1 MTELKKTVA
10 KNIATLRVASHLT
23 QFELGEKLNYS
34 DKAVSRWERG
44 EAIPD
49 AYVLLQMAE
58 IFGVTVDFILKPH
71 TEDDFTEQKEEEALP
86 QGVPDKVRRLVIL
99 LSFLGVWSLALVAFV
114 ISAFMYEYFWLAFIY
129 ALPISF
135 LVLFIFNCLWGTRK
149 LGVLYLSATV
159 WGLLLSLHLSLLAYP
174 NAWLFYLVGIP
185 AQIIIP
191 IAFLPWRNKT
201 K

>member
-10 KNIATLRVASHLT
+10 KNIATLRVAAHLT
-23 QFELGEKLNYS
+23 QFELGEKLSYS

-58 IFGVTVDFILKPH
+58 IFGVTVDFILRSHDDEEFLPCEEDKPI
-71 TEDDFTEQKEEEALP
+71 ENSS
-86 QGVPDKVRRLVIL
+86 GKVKRLVML
-99 LSFLGVWSLALVAFV
+99 LSFLGVWSLALVVFV
-114 ISAFMYEYFWLAFIY
+114 VSAFFYRYFWLAFIY
-129 ALPISF
+129 ALPVSF
-135 LVLFIFNCLWGTRK
+135 LVLFIFNCLWGKRK
-149 LGVLYLSATV
+149 LGAIYLSAVV
-159 WGLLLSLHLSLLAYP
+159 WGLLLSLHLTFLAYT
-174 NAWLFYLVGIP
+174 NAWLFYLIGIP

-191 IAFLPWRNKT
+191 IAFSSWHSKA

>member
-23 QFELGEKLNYS
+23 QFELGEKLSYS

-71 TEDDFTEQKEEEALP
+71 SDEEFLPTEPEEPTHPAF
-86 QGVPDKVRRLVIL
+86 DKVRRLVVL
-99 LSFLGVWSLALVAFV
+99 LSFLGVWSLALVVFV
-114 ISAFMYEYFWLAFIY
+114 VSAFFNRYFWLAFIY

-135 LVLFIFNCLWGTRK
+135 LVLFIFNCLWGKRK
-149 LGVLYLSATV
+149 LGALYLSVVV
-159 WGLLLSLHLSLLAYP
+159 WGILLSFHLSLLAYT

-191 IAFLPWRNKT
+191 IAFSSWKNRAK
-201 K
+201 